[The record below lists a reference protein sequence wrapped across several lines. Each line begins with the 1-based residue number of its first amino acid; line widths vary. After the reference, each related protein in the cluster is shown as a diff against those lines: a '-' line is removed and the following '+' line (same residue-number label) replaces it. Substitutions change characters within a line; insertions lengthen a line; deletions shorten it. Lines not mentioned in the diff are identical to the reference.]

1 MEYNKSSNQ
10 SRSKCIT
17 ESTHISP
24 SLHFTGGRC
33 LLLLLS
39 LVAAPVAG
47 RSWPAGA
54 AGPRAQQGGCSSPA
68 LPEGAAGRTE
78 AAGAVGWEEL
88 GAVGRSSSKADR
100 AGRALQRG
108 ERRRQRG
115 AEGPRPWP
123 AGRGRSGGS
132 EVRGGRWV
140 WLRGEATSSER
151 RVLRRAEPEAG
162 ACGFALRTCGGGA
175 AQRTGKG
182 KLRWRPGLGC

>member
-1 MEYNKSSNQ
+1 MEYDKSSNQ

-78 AAGAVGWEEL
+78 AAGAVGWEEEA
-88 GAVGRSSSKADR
+88 AVGRSSSKADR
-100 AGRALQRG
+100 GGRALQRG
-108 ERRRQRG
+108 ECRRQV
-115 AEGPRPWP
+115 
-123 AGRGRSGGS
+123 AGRRGRHPDPVGAGREERAGAQMCAGG
-132 EVRGGRWV
+132 EG
-140 WLRGEATSSER
+140 LEGEKR
-151 RVLRRAEPEAG
+151 RVSG
-162 ACGFALRTCGGGA
+162 
-175 AQRTGKG
+175 
-182 KLRWRPGLGC
+182 

>member
-88 GAVGRSSSKADR
+88 GVVGRSSSKADR

-108 ERRRQRG
+108 ERRRPVAGRTGRRPDPVG
-115 AEGPRPWP
+115 AEVREGRRSDACGRRG
-123 AGRGRSGGS
+123 AGRGKAARFRIS
-132 EVRGGRWV
+132 EV
-140 WLRGEATSSER
+140 
-151 RVLRRAEPEAG
+151 
-162 ACGFALRTCGGGA
+162 GA
-175 AQRTGKG
+175 AFRNAMVGRIF
-182 KLRWRPGLGC
+182 LRLRSK